1 MREIG
6 YLSQLQSLIYHSEES
21 IQINALKSLGNLALN
36 INNSNEL
43 KVSSYNILL
52 FKIVLLKNINYNITP
67 NLS

>member
-43 KVSSYNILL
+43 KVSSYNIL
-52 FKIVLLKNINYNITP
+52 
-67 NLS
+67 